1 MYELEDYQQYISGS
15 GKVVVYQGPRLAL
28 VIAESARR
36 GFDPDM
42 HDSKTTEAMKGI
54 VSNLEKML
62 YIYDDVVGMVP
73 QYYSSPDSRLE
84 GRIPNEVN
92 YLQTAAG
99 LAGAAV
105 AGVAVGPDFVNGML
119 TSALEGRQVIDHIF
133 FYENFRN
140 YMFPEVFTK
149 VLDYHTSE
157 SYWSS
162 GWVNQGFVNIFGC
175 LVSVAITPPVEFTYF
190 GTDRDGFIQS
200 MENHLM
206 TYVENP
212 EYNVNNTFMKGFLPW
227 RSQSSLDNLYS
238 GLNSFL
244 FRKCGGVTFLKGF
257 FGALKSLLVRA
268 PSSKADYETAMEN
281 YYIAASIGA
290 NADLKDF
297 FIGGTGTWK
306 KPTYFTGTWY
316 PSAEALPRM
325 FLYHVCSHD
334 MPEISPAAAPA
345 TKFAAA
351 TTTTTTTTTATTTAT
366 TT

>member
-28 VIAESARR
+28 VIADSARR

-42 HDSKTTEAMKGI
+42 HDLKTTEAMKGI

-105 AGVAVGPDFVNGML
+105 AGVGRW

-175 LVSVAITPPVEFTYF
+175 LVSVAITPPVEFSYF
-190 GTDRDGFIQS
+190 GTDRDGFMEG

-297 FIGGTGTWK
+297 FIGGTGT
-306 KPTYFTGTWY
+306 
-316 PSAEALPRM
+316 
-325 FLYHVCSHD
+325 
-334 MPEISPAAAPA
+334 
-345 TKFAAA
+345 
-351 TTTTTTTTTATTTAT
+351 
-366 TT
+366 